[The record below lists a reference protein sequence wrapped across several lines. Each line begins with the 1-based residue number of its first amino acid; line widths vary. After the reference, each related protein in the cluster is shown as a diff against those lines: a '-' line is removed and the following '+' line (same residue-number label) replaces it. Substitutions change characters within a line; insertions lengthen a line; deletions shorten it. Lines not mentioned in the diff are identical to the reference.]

1 MTSTSLHSLFARLH
15 CWANVGSLDLSGK
28 HEADEFQGEKEI
40 SKHVAQGAIRRIMS
54 HYAGKRQSGL
64 GAIDDMQNAN
74 IV

>member
-1 MTSTSLHSLFARLH
+1 MTSTSLHSLFARRH
-15 CWANVGSLDLSGK
+15 CWVNVGNLEFSRK
-28 HEADEFQGEKEI
+28 HEAKEFEGEKEI

-64 GAIDDMQNAN
+64 GAIEDMQNAN